1 MKKSPE
7 QLKGAIRNIA
17 EKKNIQAAAV
27 LQMYLFERVIERL
40 SISPYKHQFILK
52 GGLLISSLIGV
63 DQRTTMDMDTT
74 IIGLSVD
81 EETMTRV
88 ISELLSTDINDGIV
102 FVLKDLKPIRETDQY
117 ENFCATIIAD
127 YGKIH
132 ATLKIDITTG
142 DAITP
147 REVVYTYPFMFEDK
161 CVSVMA
167 YPLETILAE
176 KYETIL
182 RRNITSTRTR
192 DLYDLFA
199 LYNMKEDVVRF
210 DVLREAILKTA
221 SKRNSTEYLNQY
233 EDVYKLMSEDSSQK
247 KMWLAYQRTN
257 SFAKEILYLDVIKTI
272 EAIGM
277 RIHL

>member
-1 MKKSPE
+1 
-7 QLKGAIRNIA
+7 
-17 EKKNIQAAAV
+17 
-27 LQMYLFERVIERL
+27 
-40 SISPYKHQFILK
+40 
-52 GGLLISSLIGV
+52 
-63 DQRTTMDMDTT
+63 
-74 IIGLSVD
+74 
-81 EETMTRV
+81 
-88 ISELLSTDINDGIV
+88 
-102 FVLKDLKPIRETDQY
+102 
-117 ENFCATIIAD
+117 
-127 YGKIH
+127 
-132 ATLKIDITTG
+132 
-142 DAITP
+142 
-147 REVVYTYPFMFEDK
+147 MFEDK

-199 LYNMKEDVVRF
+199 LYNMKEDMVRF

-247 KMWLAYQRTN
+247 KMWLTYQRTN

-272 EAIGM
+272 HAIGT

>member
-1 MKKSPE
+1 
-7 QLKGAIRNIA
+7 
-17 EKKNIQAAAV
+17 
-27 LQMYLFERVIERL
+27 
-40 SISPYKHQFILK
+40 
-52 GGLLISSLIGV
+52 
-63 DQRTTMDMDTT
+63 
-74 IIGLSVD
+74 
-81 EETMTRV
+81 
-88 ISELLSTDINDGIV
+88 
-102 FVLKDLKPIRETDQY
+102 
-117 ENFCATIIAD
+117 
-127 YGKIH
+127 
-132 ATLKIDITTG
+132 
-142 DAITP
+142 
-147 REVVYTYPFMFEDK
+147 MFEDK

-199 LYNMKEDVVRF
+199 LYNMKEDMVRF

-272 EAIGM
+272 HAIGT